1 MPPRS
6 KAQARFMRGVASGSI
21 KAPGLSKAEANKYVS
36 GYPTKSLPERVDKE
50 DDDEMEDEDNEKE
63 EKGEKPKKAPAGRRL
78 QRGRQMRKGRRAV
91 K

>member
-50 DDDEMEDEDNEKE
+50 DDDEMEDEKN
-63 EKGEKPKKAPAGRRL
+63 EKPKKASAGRRL

>member
-6 KAQARFMRGVASGSI
+6 KAQARFMRAVAGGSI
-21 KAPGLSKAEANKYVS
+21 KAPGLSKAEASKYVS

-50 DDDEMEDEDNEKE
+50 DDDEMEDEKE
-63 EKGEKPKKAPAGRRL
+63 EKNEKPKKAPAGRRL

>member
-21 KAPGLSKAEANKYVS
+21 KAPGLSKSEANKYVS
-36 GYPTKSLPERVDKE
+36 GCPTKSLPERVDKE
-50 DDDEMEDEDNEKE
+50 DDDEMEDERE
-63 EKGEKPKKAPAGRRL
+63 EKREKKKAPAGRRL
-78 QRGRQMRKGRRAV
+78 QRGRQIRKGRRAV

>member
-6 KAQARFMRGVASGSI
+6 KAQARFMRAVAGGSI

-50 DDDEMEDEDNEKE
+50 DDEMDEKE
-63 EKGEKPKKAPAGRRL
+63 EKNEKPKKAPAGRRL